1 MRETLEF
8 SFCLAIWQ
16 IEQSTISHR
25 KTSQSGGHTFSA
37 TGRNSLTSALPM
49 EADGCGDII
58 QELENWHLTG
68 MSCQVHRI
76 QY

>member
-1 MRETLEF
+1 METLEF
-8 SFCLAIWQ
+8 SFCLAFLR
-16 IEQSTISHR
+16 IEQSTISHP

-58 QELENWHLTG
+58 QKLENWHLTG
-68 MSCQVHRI
+68 MNCQVNTI

>member
-49 EADGCGDII
+49 EADGCG
-58 QELENWHLTG
+58 
-68 MSCQVHRI
+68 S
-76 QY
+76 